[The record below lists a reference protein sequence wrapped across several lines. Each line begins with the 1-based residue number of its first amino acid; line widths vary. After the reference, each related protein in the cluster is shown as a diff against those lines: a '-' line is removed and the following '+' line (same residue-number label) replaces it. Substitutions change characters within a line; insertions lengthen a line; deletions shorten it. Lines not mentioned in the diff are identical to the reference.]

1 MFAEPGVL
9 KDVGLRECVAV
20 EEEEMAKALIGLKGE
35 VGDFKGSCGGS
46 RDEGHVHNWQIT
58 MVFIPIFR

>member
-9 KDVGLRECVAV
+9 KDVGLRECIAV

-46 RDEGHVHNWQIT
+46 RDEGHVHN
-58 MVFIPIFR
+58 